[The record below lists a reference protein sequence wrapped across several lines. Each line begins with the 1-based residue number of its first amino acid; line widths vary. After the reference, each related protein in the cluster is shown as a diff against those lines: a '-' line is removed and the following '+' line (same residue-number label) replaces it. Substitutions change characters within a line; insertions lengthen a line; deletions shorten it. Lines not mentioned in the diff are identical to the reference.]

1 MRTRKVALIGCG
13 RNSDTHLRVYA
24 QNPEV
29 DLVAVCDIDQGLAE
43 SKAKRFAAKS
53 FYTSYEKILS
63 LDLDLI
69 DIVTPTTTHSHLAVE
84 ALERGHNV
92 LVEKPMA
99 ISSRECSSMI
109 AAARRSGRALTV
121 MHNKRFY
128 NSVIQTKEMLERE
141 NLKTSRMRLAHFF
154 IFGAVGGDWILNE
167 ESGGLLW
174 DEMVHQVYLL
184 QYFLGLTDR
193 VYGFAKKIHN
203 SVYDSITILL
213 ESESGEGVGEYEW
226 SSKAPLQTFQIFTKE
241 GDRFDGDLD
250 QDFLVRWSG
259 SRPTGTP
266 RYLRRFDRDLSLPL
280 LKWRSRRK
288 LPSNHHVYGHLTPY
302 KGTFATVI
310 GELVSFLKGERDRP
324 PVEPGEGLRAIRV
337 LEAARESIQTGKV
350 EKVVR

>member
-1 MRTRKVALIGCG
+1 MKAKKVALVGCG

-29 DLVAVCDIDQGLAE
+29 DLVAVCDIEKGLAE
-43 SKAKRFAAKS
+43 SKAKKFGADS
-53 FYTSYEKILS
+53 FYTSCEELLS

-69 DIVTPTTTHSHLAVE
+69 DIVTPTTTHADLAIK
-84 ALERGHNV
+84 ALEKGHNV

-99 ISSRECSSMI
+99 ISSRECDSMI
-109 AAARRSGRALTV
+109 GSARRSGRSLTV

-141 NLKTSRMRLAHFF
+141 NLKPSRMRVAHFF
-154 IFGAVGGDWILNE
+154 IFGEVAGDWILNE
-167 ESGGLLW
+167 TSGGLLW

-184 QYFLGLTDR
+184 QHFMGNAER
-193 VYGFAKKIHN
+193 VYGLAKKISSPVH
-203 SVYDSITILL
+203 DSITILL
-213 ESESGEGVGEYEW
+213 QNDSGEGAGEYEW
-226 SSKAPLQTFQIFTKE
+226 SSKTPLQTLQIFTKE
-241 GDRFDGDLD
+241 GDRFDVDLD

-288 LPSNHHVYGHLTPY
+288 LPSNHPVYGHLTPY

-310 GELVSFLKGERDRP
+310 SELISFLRGERDLP
-324 PVEPGEGLRAIRV
+324 PIDPSEGLQAIRV
-337 LEAARESIQTGKV
+337 LEAARESIQSGRV
-350 EKVVR
+350 EKISR

>member
-1 MRTRKVALIGCG
+1 MQKKVALVGCG
-13 RNSDTHLRVYA
+13 RNSETHLRVYA

-43 SKAKRFAAKS
+43 LKAKKFGAKS
-53 FYTSYEKILS
+53 FSTIYEKILS

-69 DIVTPTTTHSHLAVE
+69 DIVTPTTTHSILAVQ

-99 ISSRECSSMI
+99 TSSRECDSMI
-109 AAARRSGRALTV
+109 VAARRSGRALTV

-128 NSVIQTKEMLERE
+128 NSVIQTKKVLERE
-141 NLKTSRMRLAHFF
+141 NLKTSRMRVAHFF
-154 IFGAVGGDWILNE
+154 IFGSVGGDWILNE

-184 QYFLGLTDR
+184 QYFMGSADR
-193 VYGFAKKIHN
+193 VYGLAKKIRNPVH
-203 SVYDSITILL
+203 DSITILL
-213 ESESGEGVGEYEW
+213 QGESGEGVAEYEW
-226 SSKAPLQTFQIFTKE
+226 SSKAPLQTFQLFTKE

-259 SRPTGTP
+259 SRPTGIP
-266 RYLRRFDRDLSLPL
+266 RYLRRFDRNLSLPL
-280 LKWRSRRK
+280 LKWRSQRK
-288 LPSNHHVYGHLTPY
+288 LRFDHPVYGHLTPY

-310 GELVSFLKGERDRP
+310 GELLSFLRGERDGP
-324 PVEPGEGLRAIRV
+324 PVDPGEGLQAIQV
-337 LEAARESIQTGKV
+337 LEAARESIQTGRV